1 MSKKSTVIVLVFT
14 LVVCVSIIGVCVFM
28 LTKTVH
34 VTDKNTEVSEQT
46 EEETSEQYELP
57 DPNAG
62 LSEEILAEDGTNIE
76 LDTTYMGMEDSGEW
90 TEELSNPDDL
100 LSDCSDVAAY
110 ESMLG
115 YAELVPAGTIDFVP
129 GSKLVYLGCTP
140 DHTQYFFTSDDLA
153 CNTVSV
159 MDFTYGVWGPNG
171 EQITREEATARI
183 GGN

>member
-1 MSKKSTVIVLVFT
+1 MVVLLFT
-14 LVVCVSIIGVCVFM
+14 LVVCVSIIGVCIFM
-28 LTKTVH
+28 LTNPANIN
-34 VTDKNTEVSEQT
+34 DSNTEVSVQT
-46 EEETSEQYELP
+46 EEQTSEQDELP

-90 TEELSNPDDL
+90 TEVLSNPDDL
-100 LSDCSDVAAY
+100 LSDCSDVEAY

-115 YAELVPAGTIDFVP
+115 YSETTPADLPDFVP
-129 GSKLVYLGCTP
+129 GSKLIYLGCTP
-140 DHTQYFFTSDDLA
+140 EHTQYFFTSDDLA